1 MNGNTKFNDLTV
13 DEHGLILQYG
23 KKEKEISF
31 SEIENVYIKVNKL
44 RPVCELGI
52 ILLPFLLMFISVQY
66 LELEIGMF
74 LSMSAIVPVFVKIHN
89 FKSYGLRICLKD
101 GTVFRK
107 RVPLSLKSENVS
119 MVSAIRKKMW
129 NQYPKVEE

>member
-1 MNGNTKFNDLTV
+1 MNHDTKFNTIAIFDQ
-13 DEHGLILQYG
+13 GLILQYG

-74 LSMSAIVPVFVKIHN
+74 LSMSAIVPVFVKVN
-89 FKSYGLRICLKD
+89 KYKSYGLRLCLKD
-101 GTVFRK
+101 GTVYRK
-107 RVPLSLKSENVS
+107 RVPENMKSENVS
-119 MVSAIRKKMW
+119 MVSAIRKKLW
-129 NQYPKVEE
+129 SQYPRVEA